1 MPVFPLLGEI
11 CPDLSEGEE
20 LLDIGEFKEE
30 PPEEGRTGYILTVDD
45 GFGLVLFENF
55 LVDLGIVGEEWLDG
69 FEVFL
74 TVLLVLLP
82 RTRN

>member
-1 MPVFPLLGEI
+1 MLAFPLLGEI

-30 PPEEGRTGYILTVDD
+30 PTEEDRTGYILTVDD

-55 LVDLGIVGEEWLDG
+55 LVDVDGEEWLEG
-69 FEVFL
+69 LEVFL